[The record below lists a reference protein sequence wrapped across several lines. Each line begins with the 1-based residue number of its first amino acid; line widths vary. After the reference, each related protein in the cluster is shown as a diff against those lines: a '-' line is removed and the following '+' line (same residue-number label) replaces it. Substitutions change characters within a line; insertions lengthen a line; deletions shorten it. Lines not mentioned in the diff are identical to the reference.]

1 MNRSERLKVIRELM
15 KENKVTSQEELLEL
29 LSWKGFMVT
38 QSTVS
43 RDINDLKLS
52 KIRNSMQEEFYTLDG
67 KYSGKPNIDIQKI
80 KTKFRENVI
89 SIDRANNIIVIKT
102 SPGEAQGVAATI
114 DGANFKEILGT
125 VGGDDTI
132 ICIIESDLSAEKI
145 TKLFK
150 EF

>member
-1 MNRSERLKVIRELM
+1 MNRSERLKAIRELI
-15 KENKVTSQEELLEL
+15 KENKVTSQEELLDL
-29 LSWKGFMVT
+29 LSKKGFMVT

-43 RDINDLKLS
+43 RDMKDLKLS
-52 KIRNSMQEEFYTLDG
+52 KVRNSLQEEFYTLGG
-67 KYSGKPNIDIQKI
+67 KYSGNTYVDIQKV

-89 SIDRANNIIVIKT
+89 SIDRANNILVIKT

-132 ICIIESDLSAEKI
+132 ICVIESDLSAEKI
-145 TKLFK
+145 VKLFK